1 MKISKLLV
9 IGLFSI
15 AIVGCKTKAETPEQS
30 FNRWLK
36 SIESC
41 DVEGIK
47 GGLTKATREALDQMV
62 EQFSKAVVDQSAK
75 KLDIYADMCKVY
87 QPGSAVFV
95 SEKISEN
102 GQEAEIVY
110 TKDGRQLE
118 APMLMEEGRWRLD
131 IVGMMAR
138 ISGASSPVSEAAAGE
153 AAPAAEAPATEGEA
167 APAAEGPAPA
177 GEAAPAAEG
186 PGPAGEAAPAAEGPG
201 PAAEAPAAA
210 GEAAP
215 AAEGP
220 GPAAEAPAA
229 AGEAAPAAEGPGPAA
244 EAPAAAGEAAPAA
257 EGPGPA
263 AGDENQE

>member
-47 GGLTKATREALDQMV
+47 GGLTKATREVLDQMV
-62 EQFSKAVVDQSAK
+62 EQFSKAVIDQSGK

-110 TKDGRQLE
+110 TKDGSKLE

-138 ISGASSPVSEAAAGE
+138 ISGKSSPVPEAAAGE

-186 PGPAGEAAPAAEGPG
+186 PGPA
-201 PAAEAPAAA
+201 AEAPAPA

-220 GPAAEAPAA
+220 GPAAEAPAP

>member
-9 IGLFSI
+9 VGLFTI

-62 EQFSKAVVDQSAK
+62 EQFSKAVIDQSAK

-131 IVGMMAR
+131 IVGMMAK
-138 ISGASSPVSEAAAGE
+138 ISGASSPVPEAAADE
-153 AAPAAEAPATEGEA
+153 V
-167 APAAEGPAPA
+167 APAAEGPGPAAEAAAPA

-186 PGPAGEAAPAAEGPG
+186 PGPAG
-201 PAAEAPAAA
+201 
-210 GEAAP
+210 
-215 AAEGP
+215 
-220 GPAAEAPAA
+220 
-229 AGEAAPAAEGPGPAA
+229 
-244 EAPAAAGEAAPAA
+244 
-257 EGPGPA
+257 
-263 AGDENQE
+263 GDENQE

>member
-1 MKISKLLV
+1 MEESVMKISKLLV

-167 APAAEGPAPA
+167 APAAEGPGPAAEAPAAA
-177 GEAAPAAEG
+177 GEAAPAAD
-186 PGPAGEAAPAAEGPG
+186 GPG
-201 PAAEAPAAA
+201 PAAEAPAA
-210 GEAAP
+210 EAAP

>member
-167 APAAEGPAPA
+167 APAAEGPGPA
-177 GEAAPAAEG
+177 AEAPAA
-186 PGPAGEAAPAAEGPG
+186 AGEAAPAAEGPG
-201 PAAEAPAAA
+201 PAAEAPAA
-210 GEAAP
+210 EAAP

>member
-9 IGLFSI
+9 VGLFTI

-62 EQFSKAVVDQSAK
+62 EQFSKAVIDQSAK

-131 IVGMMAR
+131 IVGMMAK
-138 ISGASSPVSEAAAGE
+138 ISGASSPVPEAAADE
-153 AAPAAEAPATEGEA
+153 VA
-167 APAAEGPAPA
+167 
-177 GEAAPAAEG
+177 
-186 PGPAGEAAPAAEGPG
+186 

-215 AAEGP
+215 AADGP
-220 GPAAEAPAA
+220 GPA
-229 AGEAAPAAEGPGPAA
+229 
-244 EAPAAAGEAAPAA
+244 APAAAGEAAPAA

>member
-47 GGLTKATREALDQMV
+47 GGLTKATREVLDQMV
-62 EQFSKAVVDQSAK
+62 EQFSKAVIDQSGK

-110 TKDGRQLE
+110 TKDGSKLE

-138 ISGASSPVSEAAAGE
+138 ISGASSPVPEAAAGE
-153 AAPAAEAPATEGEA
+153 AAPAAEAPA
-167 APAAEGPAPA
+167 P
-177 GEAAPAAEG
+177 
-186 PGPAGEAAPAAEGPG
+186 
-201 PAAEAPAAA
+201 AA

-220 GPAAEAPAA
+220 GPAAEAPAPA
-229 AGEAAPAAEGPGPAA
+229 AEGEAAPAAEGPGPAA

>member
-167 APAAEGPAPA
+167 APAAEGP
-177 GEAAPAAEG
+177 
-186 PGPAGEAAPAAEGPG
+186 G

-215 AAEGP
+215 AADGP
-220 GPAAEAPAA
+220 GPGGEAPAPAA
-229 AGEAAPAAEGPGPAA
+229 AGEAAPAADGPGPAA
-244 EAPAAAGEAAPAA
+244 EAPAPATEGEAAPAADGPGPAAPAAAGEAAPAA
-257 EGPGPA
+257 DGPGPA

>member
-47 GGLTKATREALDQMV
+47 GGLTKATREVLDQMV
-62 EQFSKAVVDQSAK
+62 EQFSKAVIDQSGK

-110 TKDGRQLE
+110 TKDGSKLE

-138 ISGASSPVSEAAAGE
+138 ISGKSSPVPEAAAGE

-186 PGPAGEAAPAAEGPG
+186 PGPAAEAPAPAAEGEAAPAAEGPG

-215 AAEGP
+215 AV
-220 GPAAEAPAA
+220 
-229 AGEAAPAAEGPGPAA
+229 
-244 EAPAAAGEAAPAA
+244 

>member
-1 MKISKLLV
+1 MEESVMKISKLLV

-167 APAAEGPAPA
+167 APAAEGPGPA
-177 GEAAPAAEG
+177 AEAPAA
-186 PGPAGEAAPAAEGPG
+186 AGEAAPAAEGPG
-201 PAAEAPAAA
+201 PAAEAPAA
-210 GEAAP
+210 EAAP

>member
-9 IGLFSI
+9 IGLLTI

-62 EQFSKAVVDQSAK
+62 EQFSKAVIDQSGK

-138 ISGASSPVSEAAAGE
+138 ISGASSPVPEAAAGE

-186 PGPAGEAAPAAEGPG
+186 PGPA
-201 PAAEAPAAA
+201 AEAPA
-210 GEAAP
+210 P
-215 AAEGP
+215 
-220 GPAAEAPAA
+220 